1 MTKYFNGTIT
11 DLEAKISEKLSDYRY
26 QHVLRVRDYAV
37 KLAKANDV
45 DVDKAEVAALV
56 HDYAKE
62 RSDNDFLKVIETQ
75 HMDPDL
81 INWGNYVW
89 HGIVGAEMIR
99 NELGIVDEDILTA
112 VRQHTT
118 GAGASMNKLSQVI
131 FMADYL
137 ELGRDFKGV
146 EEARTITDQSLAQGI
161 KYQIVHTLARLIH
174 KKHQFILNHLKRII
188 IGLRK
193 KNKI

>member
-62 RSDNDFLKVIETQ
+62 RSDIDFLKVIEAQ

-137 ELGRDFKGV
+137 ELGRDFKG
-146 EEARTITDQSLAQGI
+146 
-161 KYQIVHTLARLIH
+161 
-174 KKHQFILNHLKRII
+174 
-188 IGLRK
+188 
-193 KNKI
+193 

>member
-62 RSDNDFLKVIETQ
+62 RSDNDFLKVIEAQ

-174 KKHQFILNHLKRII
+174 KETSIYPKSLETYNYWV
-188 IGLRK
+188 K
-193 KNKI
+193 KEK

>member
-62 RSDNDFLKVIETQ
+62 RSDIDFLNVIEAQ

-174 KKHQFILNHLKRII
+174 KETPIYPKSLETYNYWV
-188 IGLRK
+188 K
-193 KNKI
+193 KEK

>member
-62 RSDNDFLKVIETQ
+62 R
-75 HMDPDL
+75 
-81 INWGNYVW
+81 
-89 HGIVGAEMIR
+89 
-99 NELGIVDEDILTA
+99 
-112 VRQHTT
+112 
-118 GAGASMNKLSQVI
+118 
-131 FMADYL
+131 
-137 ELGRDFKGV
+137 
-146 EEARTITDQSLAQGI
+146 
-161 KYQIVHTLARLIH
+161 
-174 KKHQFILNHLKRII
+174 
-188 IGLRK
+188 
-193 KNKI
+193 

>member
-26 QHVLRVRDYAV
+26 QHVFRVRDYAV

-62 RSDNDFLKVIETQ
+62 RSDIDFLKVIEAQ

-174 KKHQFILNHLKRII
+174 KETPIYPKSLKRII